1 MTVPCTKYTDIASR
15 VSAAQ
20 VACPYFCL
28 QSDLLEIPTGATLRS
43 LTRPVALTAI
53 ADNAF
58 RSCKN
63 LANLTLPAALT
74 IIGVVAS
81 RSPSSPCL
89 PPSRRSVTAPCTLT
103 GLEPQASID
112 HQACLLLT
120 RLSLALDSTTLTLP
134 AGHTTIGHGATVVP
148 SST

>member
-43 LTRPVALTAI
+43 LTLPVALTAI

-74 IIGVVAS
+74 IIA
-81 RSPSSPCL
+81 
-89 PPSRRSVTAPCTLT
+89 
-103 GLEPQASID
+103 
-112 HQACLLLT
+112 
-120 RLSLALDSTTLTLP
+120 
-134 AGHTTIGHGATVVP
+134 
-148 SST
+148 